1 MKLTAGLK
9 RREAWCR
16 RSAARFGRRVGAELG
31 EESVAGGALAS
42 GRYGSTPGESA
53 KPAEGLSGPEWHR
66 RRVIAASSKL
76 TCAALLAEFDGAGA
90 ALVVRAVAAA

>member
-1 MKLTAGLK
+1 MKLTAGPK
-9 RREAWCR
+9 HREARCR
-16 RSAARFGRRVGAELG
+16 RSAARSGRRIGAELG
-31 EESVAGGALAS
+31 EESIAGGALAS

-53 KPAEGLSGPEWHR
+53 RPAEGLSGPEWHR

>member
-1 MKLTAGLK
+1 MVLTEGWD
-9 RREAWCR
+9 RPEMTCREVVGEVR
-16 RSAARFGRRVGAELG
+16 RRVGAELG

-66 RRVIAASSKL
+66 WRVIAASSKL

>member
-42 GRYGSTPGESA
+42 GRYGSTPDESA
-53 KPAEGLSGPEWHR
+53 RPAEGLSGPEWHR

-76 TCAALLAEFDGAGA
+76 TCAALLAEFNGAGA
-90 ALVVRAVAAA
+90 ALAVRAVATA

>member
-16 RSAARFGRRVGAELG
+16 RSAARSRRRVGTELG

-76 TCAALLAEFDGAGA
+76 TCAALLAEFDGAGVVI
-90 ALVVRAVAAA
+90 VVRAVAAA